1 MIIFNRAKEI
11 SYLSDY
17 NRIHIGCV
25 AVYKNQVLAVGYN
38 TNKTHPL
45 QNKYNKYRNM
55 TYENTEPKSSLHAE
69 MSCLMQIKDMD
80 IDFSK
85 VELYVYRENKNGNL
99 SMCRPCRACMKMIDD
114 LRIKKIHYTTDGGFA
129 YEVRKINES

>member
-25 AVYKNQVLAVGYN
+25 AVYKNHVLAVGYN

-45 QNKYNKYRNM
+45 QMKYNRYRERKYDGDF
-55 TYENTEPKSSLHAE
+55 TQKLHAE
-69 MSCLMQIKDMD
+69 MSCLNQIRDMD
-80 IDFSK
+80 IDFGK
-85 VELYVYRENKNGNL
+85 VELYIYREDRNKTL
-99 SMCRPCRACMKMIDD
+99 AMCRPCAACMRAIDD
-114 LRIKKIHYTTDGGFA
+114 LGIKKIHYTTYGGFA
-129 YEVRKINES
+129 DEVRAS

>member
-1 MIIFNRAKEI
+1 M
-11 SYLSDY
+11 SDY
-17 NRIHIGCV
+17 NRVHIGCV
-25 AVYKNQVLAVGYN
+25 AVYKNHVLAVGYN

-55 TYENTEPKSSLHAE
+55 TYENTEPRSSLHAE

-85 VELYVYRENKNGNL
+85 VELYVYRENRNGNL
-99 SMCRPCRACMKMIDD
+99 AICRPCRACMKMVDD
-114 LRIKKIHYTTDGGFA
+114 LGIKKIHYTTDSGVA
-129 YEVRKINES
+129 HEVRKINES